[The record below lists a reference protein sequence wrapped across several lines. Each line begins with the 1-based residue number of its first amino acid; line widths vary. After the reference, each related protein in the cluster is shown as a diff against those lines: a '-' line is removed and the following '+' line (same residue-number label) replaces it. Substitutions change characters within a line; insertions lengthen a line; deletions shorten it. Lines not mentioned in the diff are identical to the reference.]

1 MGRWAFPNLWRGMKK
16 QPRKVHRK
24 RKAGDFLHRLPSKL
38 RQWPDASFWIQAW
51 QGTNSKL
58 CSLLLDWKM
67 ALWAEGGSHGSKDWT
82 SDSKKESVSGRVFII
97 YVNKTT
103 GTFLCTYHIVQKIKA
118 EQVSTKLGRYAC
130 DELLKNRGYVR
141 LMNFTLQVGSGLSVG
156 FP

>member
-1 MGRWAFPNLWRGMKK
+1 
-16 QPRKVHRK
+16 
-24 RKAGDFLHRLPSKL
+24 
-38 RQWPDASFWIQAW
+38 
-51 QGTNSKL
+51 
-58 CSLLLDWKM
+58 M

-103 GTFLCTYHIVQKIKA
+103 GTFLQKIKA
-118 EQVSTKLGRYAC
+118 EQVSTKFGRYAC